1 MDEQTPRDH
10 LKKGQPSTMK
20 HKKQIKENLRW
31 LVAVRAKSQR
41 KKNEVFGFPTKRGAI
56 AFIKDIAKMGRA
68 WMFAD
73 AGRGE
78 NI

>member
-1 MDEQTPRDH
+1 
-10 LKKGQPSTMK
+10 MK
-20 HKKQIKENLRW
+20 HKKQTNKNLRW
-31 LVAVRAKSQR
+31 LVAVREKNPR
-41 KKNEVFGFPTKRGAI
+41 KKNEIFGFPTKRGAT
-56 AFIKDIAKMGRA
+56 AFIKDIEKMGKV